1 MVFTDH
7 SLKRAHERI
16 NEFNDLSEYELK
28 RKLTNLIN
36 NSDYFFEDKTKKNHF
51 FVFICESNHKRLFAL
66 IKDDGINEKVVITI
80 KIINYEQ
87 EQHII

>member
-1 MVFTDH
+1 MIFTDH
-7 SLKRAHERI
+7 SLVRARERI
-16 NEFNDLSEYELK
+16 KEYNCLSEHELK
-28 RKLTNLIN
+28 RKLIYLID
-36 NSDYFFEDKTKKNHF
+36 NSDETIEDKNKNNHF

-66 IKDDGINEKVVITI
+66 IKDDGINEEVVITI